1 MPVESLILLEG
12 PISHD
17 TLTRNLE
24 LWNHPPTPHPHTPP
38 SCITKFRHR
47 VNTYLNDDLFYEIIT
62 PVNLSQWSS
71 KLNHFSLLNMDD
83 STIIQY
89 TSGTLWVPNNLVFSS
104 SHSLTT
110 CLSWLQYLSRCQ
122 QTMQVSLKCAVCQAI
137 CGFLCDCVNSILGS
151 VVIF

>member
-12 PISHD
+12 LIFDD
-17 TLTRNLE
+17 TLTHNLE
-24 LWNHPPTPHPHTPP
+24 LWNHPPTPQPHTPP
-38 SCITKFRHR
+38 SHITKFRHR
-47 VNTYLNDDLFYEIIT
+47 VNTYLKDDLFYEIIT

-104 SHSLTT
+104 GHSLTT

-137 CGFLCDCVNSILGS
+137 CGFLCDCVNSILWS